1 MEVIV
6 VSDKGIA
13 PLRSRWQTAALDA
26 GKFAT
31 SFFEELP

>member
-13 PLRSRWQTAALDA
+13 PPRSRWQTGAPDA
-26 GKFAT
+26 WKIRYK
-31 SFFEELP
+31 FFEELP